1 MTKKT
6 KKMTQRR
13 QASSSTFYNQ
23 IDVEVKQTLKVNA
36 YRLLSKSKGE
46 TKQENMLSGHQD
58 MNLICIPFQYSY
70 YSYVE
75 FGQKVLI
82 SDHKGTNHA
91 KTTGS

>member
-1 MTKKT
+1 M
-6 KKMTQRR
+6 
-13 QASSSTFYNQ
+13 
-23 IDVEVKQTLKVNA
+23 NA

-58 MNLICIPFQYSY
+58 MNFVYLFFPIILMLNL
-70 YSYVE
+70 E
-75 FGQKVLI
+75 KKVLI

>member
-58 MNLICIPFQYSY
+58 MNLICIPFHSY

-75 FGQKVLI
+75 FGQ
-82 SDHKGTNHA
+82 SFNF
-91 KTTGS
+91 